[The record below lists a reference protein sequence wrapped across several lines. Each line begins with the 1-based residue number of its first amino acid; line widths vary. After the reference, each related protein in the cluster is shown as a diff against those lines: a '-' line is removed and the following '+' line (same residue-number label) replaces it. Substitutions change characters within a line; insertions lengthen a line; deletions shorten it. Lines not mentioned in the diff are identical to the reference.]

1 MNLNFRKEKINISS
15 SGTFIGVVEKDLLK
29 PSNYNKIKG
38 NNITEERKAL
48 KRIQSNEL
56 RSYLLQNKL
65 SHFLFLDGQNYME
78 KIDYQ
83 FERGSF
89 EELDHDLSESFS
101 EKVNLWFQK
110 WIEDKGLDK
119 SWGKFIEPSV

>member
-1 MNLNFRKEKINISS
+1 
-15 SGTFIGVVEKDLLK
+15 
-29 PSNYNKIKG
+29 
-38 NNITEERKAL
+38 
-48 KRIQSNEL
+48 
-56 RSYLLQNKL
+56 
-65 SHFLFLDGQNYME
+65 ME

-110 WIEDKGLDK
+110 WIEDKVLDK
-119 SWGKFIEPSV
+119 SCSKFIEPSV